1 MYDARSAYVA
11 AAVETAAPARVIT
24 LLFDRL
30 LLDVDRAATALAAAD
45 APGATGHL
53 QHAQDIVAELMS
65 SLDEHAWDGG
75 PGLMSLYGYLFSALV
90 EAGVHGD
97 AEKVAE
103 CRAIVAPLAEAWHE
117 AAASLTQTAPVPAP
131 AASGLLGVG

>member
-11 AAVETAAPARVIT
+11 TAVETAAPTRVVT

-30 LLDVDRAATALAAAD
+30 LLDVDRAASALTTADATAAA
-45 APGATGHL
+45 GHL

-65 SLDEHAWDGG
+65 SLDEDAWDGG
-75 PGLMSLYGYLFSALV
+75 PGLMSLYTYLFSALV
-90 EAGVHGD
+90 DAGVHAD
-97 AEKVAE
+97 AEKLAE
-103 CRAIVAPLAEAWHE
+103 CRSIVAPLAEAWHE
-117 AAASLTQTAPVPAP
+117 AAASLTAAAPAPAP